1 MYVPKTGKNMLQKL
15 INIITTVISIV
26 KPIDKN
32 LDLEHKDKILR
43 LRGIYLTAF
52 FSLCAKVISM
62 LSIFITIPA
71 TLSYLG
77 NELFGIWMTISS
89 LVAML
94 TFADMGIG
102 NGIINKLSKSINT
115 NDKDET
121 KKIITNAFVVLLTI
135 AIVINIIFIFS
146 SLMLDWNSVLNLST
160 NVDHISVRNAL
171 FSFIFCFSLNVI
183 FSAVQKIQLAY
194 QLGFLA
200 SVWQI
205 IGSIASLVSLFI
217 FIHYKLEM
225 AWLVFAVVGIPAI
238 FQLLN
243 YIYFS
248 LIICK
253 ENFILMKFIKLR
265 EMKYLLGAGGLFFTL
280 QISMAL
286 TYTSDN
292 LILNSYLGAQAV
304 TEYSVHVRLYSVVPI
319 LMGMVLIPLWPAYS
333 SARIKQDK
341 NWIKATWKKSIIMA
355 LAVSLILG
363 GLITSFLPSIFH
375 YWLNDKVLPLYSL
388 AYLLFIWKIFE
399 AIGLT
404 ISCFLNGMNLI
415 KSQAVIGVVTAVIAV
430 VMKLTLVKVIGI
442 NGVLIGTL
450 IPFAV
455 ITLLPTLLISL
466 TYLKSGKFE

>member
-1 MYVPKTGKNMLQKL
+1 MLERL
-15 INIITTVISIV
+15 INVLTTIISII
-26 KPIDKN
+26 KPIDNN
-32 LDLEHKDKILR
+32 LEQGQKDKIRR
-43 LRGIYLTAF
+43 LRGIYLTAL

-115 NDKDET
+115 NSIVDT

-135 AIVINIIFIFS
+135 AIVINIVFVISS
-146 SLMLDWNSVLNLST
+146 SLLDWNAVLNLSAKVNHT
-160 NVDHISVRNAL
+160 SVKNAL
-171 FSFIFCFSLNVI
+171 FAFIFCFSLNIV

-205 IGSIASLVSLFI
+205 IGSVFSLIFLFV
-217 FIHYKLEM
+217 FIHYRLEM

-243 YIYFS
+243 FLYFS
-248 LIICK
+248 FKVCK
-253 ENFILMKFIKLR
+253 VNFIVFKYMKFS
-265 EMKYLLGAGGLFFTL
+265 EMRYLLGAGGLFFAL

-292 LILNSYLGAQAV
+292 LILNGYLGAQAV
-304 TEYSVHVRLYSVVPI
+304 TDYSVHVRLYSIVPI
-319 LMGMVLIPLWPAYS
+319 LMGMVLTPLWPAYS
-333 SARIKQDK
+333 SARIKQDN
-341 NWIKATWKKSIIMA
+341 NWIMQTWKKSIVMA
-355 LAVSLILG
+355 FIVSLVLG
-363 GLITSFLPSIFH
+363 GIITALLPSIFH
-375 YWLNDKVLPLYSL
+375 IWLNDKVRPIYDL
-388 AYLLFIWKIFE
+388 AILLFIWKMFE
-399 AIGLT
+399 AMGLT

-415 KSQAVIGVVTAVIAV
+415 KSQAIIGVSTAIIAV
-430 VMKLTLVKVIGI
+430 AMKLALVKVIGI
-442 NGVLIGTL
+442 NGVLLGTL
-450 IPFAV
+450 LPFA
-455 ITLLPTLLISL
+455 IMTFLPTLLISL
-466 TYLKSGKFE
+466 SYLKKGKFE